1 MKSILFIIICLL
13 VSLGVAF
20 AQDTWM
26 PNVNADGVVSVLDL
40 GFVANALIANALA
53 NSQPQTTRR

>member
-1 MKSILFIIICLL
+1 MKSILFIMICLL

-40 GFVANALIANALA
+40 GFVANAFD
-53 NSQPQTTRR
+53 S